1 MISLDFS
8 VFYQIVLFL
17 VLWVIL
23 SRVLFRPYLALLE
36 ERERETSGARHDIE
50 ALEHEGARLKAEY
63 EAQLARAEAAGNA
76 AKERILQ
83 EARQQ
88 RESIISQAREE
99 STASLETVR
108 REIRSQLDKEKQQAM
123 AEVGE
128 VAREMVSKIL
138 GRNVA

>member
-8 VFYQIVLFL
+8 VFYQIVIFL

-23 SRVLFRPYLALLE
+23 SRVLFHPYLTVLE
-36 ERERETSGARHDIE
+36 ERERETSGAHYDIE

-63 EAQLARAEAAGNA
+63 EEQLARAQAAGNA
-76 AKERILQ
+76 VKEAILQ

-88 RESIISQAREE
+88 RERIISQAREE
-99 STASLETVR
+99 ATVL
-108 REIRSQLDKEKQQAM
+108 LDKVRGEVQAQVEKERQRAM
-123 AEVGE
+123 AEIGE

>member
-17 VLWVIL
+17 VLWAIL
-23 SRVLFRPYLALLE
+23 SRVLFRPYLAVLE
-36 ERERETSGARHDIE
+36 ERERATSGARRDIE
-50 ALEHEGARLKAEY
+50 ALEQEGVRLRAEY

-88 RESIISQAREE
+88 REGIIGQAREE
-99 STASLETVR
+99 SAASLEAVR
-108 REIRSQLDKEKQQAM
+108 REIRSQLDKERQQAM
-123 AEVGE
+123 AEAGE